1 MIKFE
6 DVKIINT
13 DLAVYL
19 GGYTIIYENCG
30 VESQVVFILAT
41 SPKDAFDNYL
51 RLYHEPNFKV
61 VGIARHGY
69 SQELMN
75 QLILAC

>member
-30 VESQVVFILAT
+30 VESTVTFSQAT
-41 SPKDAFDNYL
+41 SPKDAFSKYVK
-51 RLYHEPNFKV
+51 LYHEPNFNV
-61 VGIARHGY
+61 IGIKKCGY
-69 SQELMN
+69 TQEFMN
-75 QLILAC
+75 QLTLAC